1 MKIWFVAACLFMA
14 LTAQA
19 QAPVAGRDYV
29 EIPNGRPLEPV
40 DGEVV
45 VVEEYFNYACPGCN
59 AFEPHFAAWAKALP
73 PDVRLEHV
81 PAAFRADFVQ
91 YARAYYAAEALGVA
105 ERAHQ
110 AVYDGIHRSRT
121 LPAEGERPD
130 EARIARFYA
139 DFGVDADAFLAAMQ
153 SFGVEAKVKRAT
165 EHMQRNRIPST
176 PSLVV
181 SGRYLVGG
189 ESYADV
195 LRIAT
200 ALIEKERAASR

>member
-1 MKIWFVAACLFMA
+1 MKRSFVVAWLFVA
-14 LTAQA
+14 LTAHA
-19 QAPVAGRDYV
+19 QAPVAGKDYV
-29 EIPNGRPLEPV
+29 ELPNGRPLEPA
-40 DGEVV
+40 DGGTV

-105 ERAHQ
+105 ERTHQ

-130 EARIARFYA
+130 EPRIAKFYA
-139 DFGVDADAFLAAMQ
+139 GFGIDAEAFLAAMQ
-153 SFGVEAKVKRAT
+153 SFGVEGKVRRAT

-176 PSLVV
+176 PSLVIN
-181 SGRYLVGG
+181 GRYLVGG
-189 ESYADV
+189 ESYTDM

-200 ALIEKERAASR
+200 ALIEKERAARR

>member
-1 MKIWFVAACLFMA
+1 MKSCIVAAFLLVAF
-14 LTAQA
+14 TAQA
-19 QAPVAGRDYV
+19 QAPVAGRDYI

-45 VVEEYFNYACPGCN
+45 VVEEFFNYACPGCN
-59 AFEPHFAAWAKALP
+59 AFEPHFAAWARTLP
-73 PDVRLEHV
+73 PDVRLDYV

-91 YARAYYAAEALGVA
+91 YARAFYAAKALGVA

-139 DFGVDADAFLAAMQ
+139 AFGVDAEAFLAAMQ
-153 SFGVEAKVKRAT
+153 SFGVDGKVKRAT
-165 EHMQRNRIPST
+165 EHMQRSRIPST

-181 SGRYLVGG
+181 NGRYLVGG
-189 ESYADV
+189 ESYADM

-200 ALIEKERAASR
+200 ALIEKERTARR